1 MKMNLVSG
9 STIAI
14 AAVALAV
21 SGISLAPTAA
31 KAKDVVCQG
40 ANACKGQGSCKGAS
54 NSCKGQNACKGQGFV
69 PAKSAA
75 ACKKLGGTVG

>member
-9 STIAI
+9 SAIAV

-21 SGISLAPTAA
+21 GGVSFAPTGALA
-31 KAKDVVCQG
+31 KSVVCTG
-40 ANACKGQGSCKGAS
+40 ANACKGQGACKGAGHD
-54 NSCKGQNACKGQGFV
+54 CKGQNACKGQGFV
-69 PAKSAA
+69 PAKSAS